1 MLWGMV
7 FVAPL
12 MLPDYPASVL
22 TAGRYLAFGLLSIAL
37 ARLDWHALQT
47 LKRQDWIEAVKLSL
61 IGNLLYYGLLAAAI
75 QTSGA
80 PVPTMLIGTLPVV
93 IAVCSNLGDRSV
105 AWMRLAPPLLL
116 IAVGV
121 GLVQYS
127 ELDAGAQASSD
138 WGSRVLGAMLA
149 IGAVACWTWYPIRNA
164 RWLQSHSDTNSSA
177 WATAQGLATLPL
189 ALILMLILWLISLA
203 LPGSQL
209 GRFDWPLG
217 STPLKYLGMMILI
230 GLCASWLGTLLWNRS
245 SQLLPTAL
253 GGQLIVFETLA
264 ALAYAYIL
272 RDAWPPLLAWLG
284 IVFLLVGVVAAIRV
298 FRRPVQPSPV
308 SHA

>member
-105 AWMRLAPPLLL
+105 AWMRLLAGPGTRFEMRDGFKATPIPTPRPGPL
-116 IAVGV
+116 
-121 GLVQYS
+121 
-127 ELDAGAQASSD
+127 
-138 WGSRVLGAMLA
+138 R
-149 IGAVACWTWYPIRNA
+149 
-164 RWLQSHSDTNSSA
+164 
-177 WATAQGLATLPL
+177 
-189 ALILMLILWLISLA
+189 
-203 LPGSQL
+203 
-209 GRFDWPLG
+209 
-217 STPLKYLGMMILI
+217 K
-230 GLCASWLGTLLWNRS
+230 
-245 SQLLPTAL
+245 
-253 GGQLIVFETLA
+253 
-264 ALAYAYIL
+264 
-272 RDAWPPLLAWLG
+272 AWPPCPL
-284 IVFLLVGVVAAIRV
+284 
-298 FRRPVQPSPV
+298 
-308 SHA
+308 H